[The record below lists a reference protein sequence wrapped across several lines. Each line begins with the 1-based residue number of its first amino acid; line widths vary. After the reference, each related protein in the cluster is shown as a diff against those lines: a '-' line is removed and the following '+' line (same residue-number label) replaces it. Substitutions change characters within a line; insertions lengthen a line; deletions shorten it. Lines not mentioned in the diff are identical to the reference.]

1 MLTIR
6 PLGWIRALRKYV
18 SVLVV
23 LALVVL
29 AIGLLRRHGAAS

>member
-1 MLTIR
+1 MARLVRQQVAKDVPML
-6 PLGWIRALRKYV
+6 V

-29 AIGLLRRHGAAS
+29 A